1 MAATKRIVALTL
13 LAALTAAGCS
23 SSKKTAAPS
32 ANSSAPAAV
41 ASTPAAAASTP
52 AAAASTPAAAAS
64 TPAAASS
71 PAAAASGAPIKVGLI
86 TKFPVDFYSTMV
98 NAVKAYATAHPNVT
112 VLYAQGKSGTD
123 DASEIAAIQDFV
135 TQDVKAIAITPTS
148 PAVEPALQK
157 AVDKGI
163 KVVLVDNDIPGW
175 TGKSSY
181 VATNNLAGGKV
192 AGTFLAKQLKAGSTI
207 AVLEGVLGN
216 QSLQDRVTGMQQGL
230 GTGFKIVAMTP
241 TDCDQTKGLNAAQDI
256 LTAHPDVT
264 AIYGACGPPITGA
277 VQAIKAKGLK
287 GIVVV
292 GFDAD
297 PPQIKDILAG
307 NELASVIQFPAKMGS
322 IGIDTAVKAAEGQS
336 VPATVDT
343 GTGLVTKDN
352 AATFQ

>member
-1 MAATKRIVALTL
+1 MSPTKRIVALTV

-32 ANSSAPAAV
+32 ASSPAQSAA

-64 TPAAASS
+64 SSAAAGG
-71 PAAAASGAPIKVGLI
+71 GAPIKVGFI

-98 NAVKAYATAHPNVT
+98 NAVKAYATANPSVT

-135 TQDVKAIAITPTS
+135 TQGVNAIAITPTS
-148 PAVEPALQK
+148 PAVQPALQK

-192 AGTFLAKQLKAGSTI
+192 AGTFLAKQLKPGSTVAI
-207 AVLEGVLGN
+207 LEGVLGN
-216 QSLQDRVTGMQQGL
+216 QSLQDRVTGMEQGL
-230 GTGFKIVAMTP
+230 GSGFKVVAMTP

-287 GIVVV
+287 NIIVV

-297 PPQIKDILAG
+297 AAQIKDILAG

-322 IGIDTAVKAAEGQS
+322 IGIDTAVKAAEGQT

-352 AATFQ
+352 ASTFQ

>member
-1 MAATKRIVALTL
+1 MAKTKRIVALTL

-32 ANSSAPAAV
+32 ASSPAP
-41 ASTPAAAASTP
+41 TTAAST
-52 AAAASTPAAAAS
+52 T
-64 TPAAASS
+64 AAASS
-71 PAAAASGAPIKVGLI
+71 PAVVASSAPIKVGLI

-98 NAVKAYATAHPNVT
+98 TAVKAYATAHPNVT

-135 TQDVKAIAITPTS
+135 TQGVKAIAITPTS
-148 PAVEPALQK
+148 TAVKPALQQ

-192 AGTFLAKQLKAGSTI
+192 AGTFLAKQLKPGSTI
-207 AVLEGVLGN
+207 AILEGVLGN
-216 QSLQDRVTGMQQGL
+216 QSLQDRVTGMEQGL
-230 GTGFKIVAMTP
+230 GSGFKIVAMTP

-256 LTAHPDVT
+256 LTAHPDVN

-297 PPQIKDILAG
+297 GPQITDILAG

-322 IGIDTAVKAAEGQS
+322 IGIDTAVKAAEGQP

-343 GTGLVTKDN
+343 GTGLVTKEN
-352 AATFQ
+352 ATTFQ

>member
-1 MAATKRIVALTL
+1 MAKTKRIVALTL

-32 ANSSAPAAV
+32 ASSPAP
-41 ASTPAAAASTP
+41 TTAAST
-52 AAAASTPAAAAS
+52 T
-64 TPAAASS
+64 AAASS
-71 PAAAASGAPIKVGLI
+71 PAVVASGAPIKVGLI

-98 NAVKAYATAHPNVT
+98 TAVKAYATAHPNVT

-135 TQDVKAIAITPTS
+135 TQGVKAIAITPTS
-148 PAVEPALQK
+148 TAVKPALQQ

-192 AGTFLAKQLKAGSTI
+192 AGTFLAKQLKPGSTI
-207 AVLEGVLGN
+207 AILEGVLGN
-216 QSLQDRVTGMQQGL
+216 QSLQDRVTGMEQGL
-230 GTGFKIVAMTP
+230 GSGFKIVAMTP

-256 LTAHPDVT
+256 LTAHPDVN

-297 PPQIKDILAG
+297 GPQITDILAG

-322 IGIDTAVKAAEGQS
+322 IGIDTAVKAAEGQP

-343 GTGLVTKDN
+343 GTGLVTKEN
-352 AATFQ
+352 ATTFQ

>member
-1 MAATKRIVALTL
+1 MAATKRIVAITV
-13 LAALTAAGCS
+13 LAALTAVGCS
-23 SSKKTAAPS
+23 SSKKSAAPGASSPAPTAAAS
-32 ANSSAPAAV
+32 TPAA
-41 ASTPAAAASTP
+41 APSTPAAAASTP
-52 AAAASTPAAAAS
+52 AAAA
-64 TPAAASS
+64 
-71 PAAAASGAPIKVGLI
+71 ASGAPIKVGFI

-98 NAVKAYATAHPNVT
+98 NAVKAYATANPNVT

-135 TQDVKAIAITPTS
+135 TQGVKAIAITPTS

-163 KVVLVDNDIPGW
+163 KVVLIDNDIPGW

-192 AGTFLAKQLKAGSTI
+192 AGTFLAKQLKPGSTVAI
-207 AVLEGVLGN
+207 LEGVLGN
-216 QSLQDRVTGMQQGL
+216 QSLQDRVTGMEQGL
-230 GTGFKIVAMTP
+230 GSGFKVVAMTP

-277 VQAIKAKGLK
+277 VQAIKTKGLK
-287 GIVVV
+287 NIIVV

-297 PPQIKDILAG
+297 AAQIKDILAG

-322 IGIDTAVKAAEGQS
+322 IGIDTAVKVAEGQT

-352 AATFQ
+352 ATTFE